1 MPLPYYVSPEQMM
14 KDKAEYAR
22 KGISRGKAIVTIEY
36 RDGVLL
42 VAENPST
49 LLHKVSEIYD
59 RIAFA
64 GVGKYNEFENLRVAG
79 VRHADVKGYSYS
91 RGDVSAKSLANAYSQ
106 ALGNIFTQDIKPFE
120 VEVLVVEVGDANGT
134 KNEIYHI
141 LYDGTIEDEK
151 NYAAMGGQSEEIR
164 RYLKDNFQESL
175 DLAAAL
181 RAGRPRPD
189 GHPEQDPHR
198 ARPRGGGAGPDQGA
212 PQVPPH
218 PRRGAPHAPVRDVL
232 GLPARILAPRPL
244 PCYPEIHMKRRIFG
258 LENEYGLTCTLNGQR
273 RLSPDNVARY
283 LFEKVIPGARNAN
296 VFLENGARLY
306 LDTGFHPEYATPEC
320 DDIVDLVIH
329 DKAGERIVEDLLHQA
344 EKRLREDGI
353 SGHILLFKNNT
364 DSAGNSYGCHENY
377 LVSRDVSFQRLAE
390 GLIPFFVT
398 RQIFAGAG
406 KVLQTPRGFH
416 YCLSQRAQHI
426 CQEISGATT
435 SSRSI
440 INTRDEPHA
449 DAEKY
454 RRLHVIVGDSNMSE
468 VATYLKV
475 GTTALILDMI
485 EDGHFDR
492 DYSLQSPVQAI
503 RDISHDPT
511 LRETIRLKD
520 GRAITPLQL
529 QMEYLEHA
537 TRYVQ
542 AIDADPVTR
551 DVLARWTYVIE
562 QLADDPM
569 QLNREV
575 DWVIKQQLIQAY
587 MEKNRLSWRDP
598 KVSLMDLQYHDIR
611 PDKGLY
617 FSLVRRD
624 LVDRITDDESIE
636 RAKHIPPQTTR
647 ARLRGEFIRQANLKG
662 KDYRVDWVYLKLNDP
677 ERETILCK
685 DPFQSHDERVERL
698 IRSF

>member
-1 MPLPYYVSPEQMM
+1 
-14 KDKAEYAR
+14 
-22 KGISRGKAIVTIEY
+22 
-36 RDGVLL
+36 
-42 VAENPST
+42 
-49 LLHKVSEIYD
+49 
-59 RIAFA
+59 
-64 GVGKYNEFENLRVAG
+64 
-79 VRHADVKGYSYS
+79 
-91 RGDVSAKSLANAYSQ
+91 
-106 ALGNIFTQDIKPFE
+106 
-120 VEVLVVEVGDANGT
+120 
-134 KNEIYHI
+134 
-141 LYDGTIEDEK
+141 
-151 NYAAMGGQSEEIR
+151 
-164 RYLKDNFQESL
+164 
-175 DLAAAL
+175 
-181 RAGRPRPD
+181 
-189 GHPEQDPHR
+189 
-198 ARPRGGGAGPDQGA
+198 
-212 PQVPPH
+212 
-218 PRRGAPHAPVRDVL
+218 
-232 GLPARILAPRPL
+232 
-244 PCYPEIHMKRRIFG
+244 
-258 LENEYGLTCTLNGQR
+258 
-273 RLSPDNVARY
+273 
-283 LFEKVIPGARNAN
+283 
-296 VFLENGARLY
+296 
-306 LDTGFHPEYATPEC
+306 
-320 DDIVDLVIH
+320 
-329 DKAGERIVEDLLHQA
+329 
-344 EKRLREDGI
+344 
-353 SGHILLFKNNT
+353 
-364 DSAGNSYGCHENY
+364 
-377 LVSRDVSFQRLAE
+377 VSFQRLAE

-485 EDGHFDR
+485 EDGFFDR

-511 LRETIRLKD
+511 LRETVRLKD
-520 GRAITPLQL
+520 GRSITPLELQL
-529 QMEYLEHA
+529 EYVEHA

-542 AIDADPVTR
+542 SIDADPITR

-562 QLADDPM
+562 QLATDPL
-569 QLNREV
+569 QLSREV
-575 DWVIKQQLIQAY
+575 DWVIKQQVIQAY

-617 FSLVRRD
+617 WSLSRRG
-624 LVDRITDDESIE
+624 LVERVTTDEAIE
-636 RAKHIPPQTTR
+636 RAKHVPPQTTR

-685 DPFQSHDERVERL
+685 DPFQNHDERVERL

>member
-1 MPLPYYVSPEQMM
+1 
-14 KDKAEYAR
+14 
-22 KGISRGKAIVTIEY
+22 
-36 RDGVLL
+36 
-42 VAENPST
+42 
-49 LLHKVSEIYD
+49 
-59 RIAFA
+59 
-64 GVGKYNEFENLRVAG
+64 
-79 VRHADVKGYSYS
+79 
-91 RGDVSAKSLANAYSQ
+91 
-106 ALGNIFTQDIKPFE
+106 
-120 VEVLVVEVGDANGT
+120 
-134 KNEIYHI
+134 
-141 LYDGTIEDEK
+141 
-151 NYAAMGGQSEEIR
+151 
-164 RYLKDNFQESL
+164 
-175 DLAAAL
+175 
-181 RAGRPRPD
+181 
-189 GHPEQDPHR
+189 
-198 ARPRGGGAGPDQGA
+198 
-212 PQVPPH
+212 
-218 PRRGAPHAPVRDVL
+218 
-232 GLPARILAPRPL
+232 
-244 PCYPEIHMKRRIFG
+244 MKRRIFG

-320 DDIVDLVIH
+320 DDITDLVIH

-449 DAEKY
+449 DAERY

-468 VATYLKV
+468 VATFLKI
-475 GTTALILDMI
+475 GTTAVVLDMI
-485 EDGHFDR
+485 EDGFFDR

-511 LRETIRLKD
+511 LKETIKLKD
-520 GRAITPLQL
+520 GRSISALQL
-529 QMEYLEHA
+529 QQEYLEYA
-537 TRYVQ
+537 TRYVNTV
-542 AIDADPVTR
+542 ATDDASRHV
-551 DVLARWTYVIE
+551 VERWTDI
-562 QLADDPM
+562 
-569 QLNREV
+569 
-575 DWVIKQQLIQAY
+575 Y
-587 MEKNRLSWRDP
+587 MTRNRLSWRDP
-598 KVSLMDLQYHDIR
+598 KISLMDLQYHDIR
-611 PDKGLY
+611 PDRGVYYKLAA
-617 FSLVRRD
+617 RD
-624 LVDRITDDESIE
+624 MVDRITDDETIE
-636 RAKHIPPQTTR
+636 RAKHEPPQTTR